1 MQKVKVS
8 TNKTQDIQKNCVPDF
23 PILSTLKITFMCTCG
38 FYRYE
43 HVSRNFKTFL
53 GENCAVDLDSCYLCT
68 KKMLNME
75 LNMIL
80 LMEFE

>member
-1 MQKVKVS
+1 
-8 TNKTQDIQKNCVPDF
+8 
-23 PILSTLKITFMCTCG
+23 MCTCG